1 MSYNLLYYTQF
12 DGAWTISDSNMIAI
26 WHRIAD
32 EGIDTKI
39 FYAGEI
45 STPEQFIMYFKSA
58 RTFPFFIFSGDRF
71 NNDDL
76 QAIVW
81 CTSIRGKSALLH
93 FCVFKSGY
101 GKGPELS
108 KSAFT
113 HIFGIKGPDGER
125 IVNTIRGETPKFNR
139 LAVKYLKTIGMKILG
154 EIPDMA
160 YNRYTNEL
168 SSMVIS
174 YLTYDE
180 FVQGVND
187 E

>member
-58 RTFPFFIFSGDRF
+58 RTFPFFIFNGDSF
-71 NNDDL
+71 KNEDL

-93 FCVFKSGY
+93 FCVFKSAY
-101 GKGPELS
+101 GKGNELS
-108 KSAFT
+108 KAAFG
-113 HIFGIKGPDGER
+113 HIFSIKDRDGKR
-125 IVNTIRGETPKFNR
+125 IVNTIRGETPRFNR
-139 LAVKYLKTIGMKILG
+139 LAVRYLKTIGMTIVG

-174 YLTYDE
+174 YLTYDDFE
-180 FVQGVND
+180 ERTN